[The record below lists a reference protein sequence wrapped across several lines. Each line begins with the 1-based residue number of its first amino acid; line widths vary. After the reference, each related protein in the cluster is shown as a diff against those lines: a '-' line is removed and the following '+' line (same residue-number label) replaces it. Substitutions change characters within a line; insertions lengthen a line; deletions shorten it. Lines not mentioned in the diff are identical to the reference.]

1 LLVIIIPLT
10 GCKPAPQTYDE
21 FMTHPDELSKAMMHC
36 RMDNF
41 TGNNC
46 QTIQRAAGEFSI
58 MVNSRAINPIG
69 FGKKILAAE
78 DTLANQ
84 QVQYEKTPTPAV
96 KKSLDAAQLQVD
108 MLLAVL
114 KATFSDA
121 N

>member
-1 LLVIIIPLT
+1 
-10 GCKPAPQTYDE
+10 
-21 FMTHPDELSKAMMHC
+21 
-36 RMDNF
+36 
-41 TGNNC
+41 
-46 QTIQRAAGEFSI
+46 

-69 FGKKILAAE
+69 FGTKILAAE